1 MSGTTY
7 NQWGVPQLNAQ
18 SAPAPAPVVNTGGGA
33 PFWGNPLFGGNWYQ
47 QQQAPGALSPT
58 ATSLLGQ
65 GIQPAWGDMASLWQQ
80 LPQQQQQAANG
91 ANVWVQP
98 SGGAVGASGYN
109 RWGQQATPQPGAVAQ
124 QPQMN
129 PLQQQQLGQY
139 LQASPQDW
147 NSPAGMVASGINSQM
162 DMLSRA
168 FGVPMAAWSPSDVH
182 GLLGSALGGGGG
194 GGSAGDQA
202 DTAAAAAEHEESA
215 AAAGHGGSNIYG

>member
-7 NQWGVPQLNAQ
+7 NQWGVPNFVAPQPQ
-18 SAPAPAPVVNTGGGA
+18 APAPNTGGMA

-65 GIQPAWGDMASLWQQ
+65 GIQPAFGDMASLFQQ
-80 LPQQQQQAANG
+80 LPQQEQAQALQQPG
-91 ANVWVQP
+91 
-98 SGGAVGASGYN
+98 GGAVGASGYN
-109 RWGQQATPQPGAVAQ
+109 QFGQQATPQGGAMVVQ
-124 QPQMN
+124 RQMN
-129 PLQQQQLGQY
+129 PQQQQQLGQY

-147 NSPAGMVASGINSQM
+147 NSPAGMMASGINSQM
-162 DMLSRA
+162 DALSRA
-168 FGVPMAAWSPSDVH
+168 FGMPFAAWSPSDVH
-182 GLLGSALGGGGG
+182 GLLGSALGGGGAGG

-215 AAAGHGGSNIYG
+215 NAAGHGGSNLYG